1 MHVPPSAAWMA
12 DISRFIA
19 PGVRARKVYHVAS
32 GEPAVKL
39 DAMES
44 PYRLPMEL
52 RDRWLYALRDVAL
65 NRYPSPEQYERVK
78 ARLARE
84 AGLAPH
90 TGIVLGNGSDE
101 ILQNIVLA
109 LDEGVTVVAPTP
121 TFVMYEQ
128 IAAILGRRFV
138 GVPLKEGFALDVPAL
153 QDALARHAP
162 ALLFLAYPNN
172 PTGTLYPSD
181 AMRALLEVD
190 EAAIVVDEAYYPF
203 AQASLMGMVADRPRL
218 LVVRTLSKQGLA
230 GLRFGW
236 LAADHAWTDE
246 LEKVRLPYNVSV
258 VTAASV
264 EFALDYAD
272 VFADQ
277 AARIRAER
285 SRLYEALR
293 TQVTVWPSEANFLL
307 FRPPVPGRAGDIHAR
322 LKGAGILIKNLA
334 ASGGALDGCLR
345 VTVGTPAENDAFLAA
360 LARAL

>member
-1 MHVPPSAAWMA
+1 MA
-12 DISRFIA
+12 DVSRFIA
-19 PGVRARKVYHVAS
+19 AGVRARSAYHVAA
-32 GEPAVKL
+32 GEPAIKL

-65 NRYPSPEQYERVK
+65 NRYPSPEHYERVK
-78 ARLARE
+78 ARLARD

-90 TGIVLGNGSDE
+90 TGVVLGNGSDE

-109 LDEGVTVVAPTP
+109 LGRDVTVVAPTP
-121 TFVMYEQ
+121 TFVMYER

-138 GVPLKEGFALDVPAL
+138 GIPLKKGFELDVPAL

-172 PTGTLYPSD
+172 PTGTLYP
-181 AMRALLEVD
+181 AEAVRALLDVD
-190 EAAIVVDEAYYPF
+190 DAAIVVDEAYHPF
-203 AQASLMGMVADRPRL
+203 AQASFMGEVEDRPRL

-236 LAADHAWTDE
+236 LAADRAWTDE
-246 LEKVRLPYNVSV
+246 LDKVRLPYNISV

-285 SRLYEALR
+285 GRLYEALR
-293 TQVTVWPSEANFLL
+293 ALVTVWPSEANFLL
-307 FRPPVPGRAGDIHAR
+307 FRPPVAADAGRIHAR
-322 LKGAGILIKNLA
+322 LKDAGILIKDLTA
-334 ASGGALDGCLR
+334 AGGALAGCLR

-360 LARAL
+360 LALAL